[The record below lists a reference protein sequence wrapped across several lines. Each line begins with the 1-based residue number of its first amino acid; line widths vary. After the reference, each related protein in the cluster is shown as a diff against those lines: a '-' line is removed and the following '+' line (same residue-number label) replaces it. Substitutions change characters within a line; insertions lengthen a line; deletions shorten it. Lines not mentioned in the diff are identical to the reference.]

1 MVRLFLSA
9 SLFMASISLMA
20 SELGESASPDVVDL
34 NAIESSSFEK
44 QILNQITDSFG
55 SLVTKRSDDPAV
67 DCLIEQTRI
76 GLEEAEF
83 LWSDLAKV
91 NGALVEKVFGNLD
104 RFLAFIK
111 YFNPSENDPQM
122 AGGAIYALNVFSL
135 LAVDNEEE
143 STILDQETLLAILDI
158 IKSEPF
164 NLQVPSGVE
173 KIISQVK
180 HFEVSKVRRGEFK
193 GERQIRLHTN
203 GGPIEVDVREFL
215 VPGQQADPVKTV
227 LIEDEANIIFHDSS
241 RSKKRERDKRIVSF
255 LKKVT
260 SVKEEAK
267 AAYVQQYTDFY
278 LSHFKAQSA
287 FSNSSR
293 LLENYLSNYA
303 KKADERDLLSEYKE
317 IAGRVEKEFFAGA
330 PEDPEWKEMKAS
342 LKRAGASEGDIQFMD
357 PRKKE
362 FDSVMTKILGSMA
375 DDPSTSSTLLSQAI
389 EEGKLSEKVKK
400 DVLAYSRKFRDSIKG
415 RQEESFTFFEES
427 DRDSAIAFVK
437 ERRYDRDVPP
447 LYFKASGFKATLSG
461 TAGDFSD
468 AELDDGV
475 ILPGFTRPD
484 GKPTHSAFVRGS
496 GTGIIGAFVGETL
509 PL

>member
-1 MVRLFLSA
+1 MVKLLLSA
-9 SLFMASISLMA
+9 SLFMASFSLMA
-20 SELGESASPDVVDL
+20 SELGESALPDVVDL
-34 NAIESSSFEK
+34 DAIESSSFEK

-76 GLEEAEF
+76 GLEEADF

-143 STILDQETLLAILDI
+143 STILDQETLLSILDI

-173 KIISQVK
+173 KIISQIK
-180 HFEVSKVRRGEFK
+180 HLEISKVKRGEFK

-215 VPGQQADPVKTV
+215 APGQQADPVKTV

-241 RSKKRERDKRIVSF
+241 RSKKKERDKRIVSF

-260 SVKEEAK
+260 AVDGETK
-267 AAYVQQYTDFY
+267 AAYAQQYTKFY
-278 LSHFKAQSA
+278 LSHFQAQSA
-287 FSNSSR
+287 FTDPSR
-293 LLENYLSNYA
+293 LVEHYLSNYA
-303 KKADERDLLSEYKE
+303 KKADEKELLSEYKK
-317 IAGRVEKEFFAGA
+317 IAERVEKEFFEGA
-330 PEDPEWKEMKAS
+330 PEDPKWVEMKAY
-342 LKRAGASEGDIQFMD
+342 LKRIGAAESEYQFMN

-375 DDPSTSSTLLSQAI
+375 DDPSSPSTLLDQAI
-389 EEGKLSEKVKK
+389 DEGKLSENVKR
-400 DVLAYSRKFRDSIKG
+400 DVLAYTKKFQDAVKAK
-415 RQEESFTFFEES
+415 QEESFTFFEES

-447 LYFKASGFKATLSG
+447 VYFKASGFKATLSG